1 MQNRRSVRGAL
12 LRGAPIEMVV
22 ENGFDRTVG
31 TGADFDGGVRRRLET
46 SGAIRAGQ
54 PNDPQTGAKALF
66 WMRPML
72 QDQLTERHRR
82 RSDQARVGAD
92 ALDRPAAVPPMAER
106 HVFRYRRVF
115 VFAAHAHVGGD
126 PLALEEDF
134 DRPRGQP
141 RVDLGAGEAMG
152 DAIVMSGDLD
162 VIVDTDAAHPPFGE
176 LVRFARKGLQRRTID
191 LFKQLPARYAEPP
204 DRALFVEMRHQLTDR
219 RVDLRQA
226 VKSSMA
232 QPPEKPSLNDEHR
245 LLDFCFIPR
254 TSRPSWQSSSGSGR
268 CPFATSRMIAR
279 ISCTMS
285 PRAPPVVPLSRYST
299 AARISALASSLSTKF
314 RSEEHTSELQSLRHL
329 VCRLLLEKKKKY
341 ISKHG
346 PHRRC
351 YETDVEC
358 D

>member
-31 TGADFDGGVRRRLET
+31 TGADFDGAVRRRLET
-46 SGAIRAGQ
+46 PGAIRAGQ

-92 ALDRPAAVPPMAER
+92 ALDRPAGVSPMAGR

-115 VFAAHAHVGGD
+115 VIAAHAHVGGD

-134 DRPRGQP
+134 DRPRGQS

-162 VIVDTDAAHPPFGE
+162 VIVDTD
-176 LVRFARKGLQRRTID
+176 V
-191 LFKQLPARYAEPP
+191 
-204 DRALFVEMRHQLTDR
+204 
-219 RVDLRQA
+219 
-226 VKSSMA
+226 A

-245 LLDFCFIPR
+245 LLDFCFISR
-254 TSRPSWQSSSGSGR
+254 TSRPRWQNGG
-268 CPFATSRMIAR
+268 
-279 ISCTMS
+279 
-285 PRAPPVVPLSRYST
+285 VVMR
-299 AARISALASSLSTKF
+299 
-314 RSEEHTSELQSLRHL
+314 RHL
-329 VCRLLLEKKKKY
+329 GIGSIDLRVVETSLEK
-341 ISKHG
+341 
-346 PHRRC
+346 R
-351 YETDVEC
+351 
-358 D
+358 